1 MVSPRTQAALT
12 AALAQGVRVLLVTG
26 RRPPAARMV
35 ADQIAPDLPMVLN
48 NGGLLI
54 ENGAIIRRR
63 PLSRVLACEAIRV
76 GKDCAADP
84 VVHSGANGEGRL
96 LVESGAPGHTLRAYY
111 IDSSNPA
118 ISAFDGLEAAIV
130 EDPVQVMFGGP
141 IEAMDELLPRLVAA
155 LGEAVN
161 IERTI
166 YPKLGMSLI
175 DVMAAGVAKGESV
188 RFFEERW
195 GLGPQGTLAIGDN
208 WNDRSMLEAAGL
220 GFVMGNADPAMHRLG
235 LPVLPT
241 NEDDGAAVAIEKY
254 VLQK

>member
-1 MVSPRTQAALT
+1 M
-12 AALAQGVRVLLVTG
+12 RVLLVTG
-26 RRPPAARMV
+26 RRPPAARTV

-63 PLSRVLACEAIRV
+63 PLAGALAREAIAV
-76 GKDCAADP
+76 GKACAADP
-84 VVHSGANGEGRL
+84 VVHSGHNGEGRL
-96 LVESGAPGHTLRAYY
+96 LVEASAPGHTLRAYY

-118 ISAFDGLEAAIV
+118 ITAFERLEAAIV

-141 IEAMDELLPRLVAA
+141 IEAMDALLPRLQSA
-155 LGEAVN
+155 LGDAVN

-166 YPKLGMSLI
+166 YPRLGMSLI
-175 DVMAAGVAKGESV
+175 DVMAAGVAKGEAV

-195 GLGPQGTLAIGDN
+195 GLTAQGTLAIGDN
-208 WNDRSMLEAAGL
+208 WNDRGMLEGAGL
-220 GFVMGNADPAMHRLG
+220 GFVMGNADPAMHQLG

-241 NEDDGAAVAIEKY
+241 NEEDGVAVAIEEY
-254 VLQK
+254 VLAK

>member
-1 MVSPRTQAALT
+1 M
-12 AALAQGVRVLLVTG
+12 RVLLVTG

-35 ADQIAPDLPMVLN
+35 ADQIAADLPMVLN

-54 ENGAIIRRR
+54 EHGAIVRRR
-63 PLSRVLACEAIRV
+63 PLSRELARVSIAV
-76 GKDCAADP
+76 GKACAADA

-96 LVESGAPGHTLRAYY
+96 LVEAGAPGHTLRAYY

-118 ISAFDGLEAAIV
+118 ITAFEILEEAIV

-141 IEAMDELLPRLVAA
+141 IPAMAELLPRLEAE
-155 LGEAVN
+155 LGDAVN
-161 IERTI
+161 IERTV
-166 YPKLGMSLI
+166 YPALGMSLI
-175 DVMAAGVAKGESV
+175 DVMAAGVAKGEAV

-195 GLGPQGTLAIGDN
+195 GLEARGTLAIGDN

-241 NEDDGAAVAIEKY
+241 NEDDGVAVAIEEH
-254 VLQK
+254 VL